1 MTPLSL
7 LNEELD
13 LLALWL
19 FEKLL
24 VELSCRLEEENML
37 TVVDVISSESLFV
50 LKMMGSLLRFYTRW
64 VDNVVDGR
72 AGRGRGR
79 GNNKR
84 MRQTIMKMCEKT
96 PEEYR

>member
-1 MTPLSL
+1 MEVIVGRRWRDSCFRLVTPLSL

-37 TVVDVISSESLFV
+37 IVVDVISRQSRFV
-50 LKMMGSLLRFYTRW
+50 LKMMGCLLRFILVGLIT
-64 VDNVVDGR
+64 
-72 AGRGRGR
+72 
-79 GNNKR
+79 
-84 MRQTIMKMCEKT
+84 
-96 PEEYR
+96 

>member
-1 MTPLSL
+1 MPLSL
-7 LNEELD
+7 LNDELD

-24 VELSCRLEEENML
+24 LELSCRLEEENML
-37 TVVDVISSESLFV
+37 VVVDVISSESRFV
-50 LKMMGSLLRFYTRW
+50 LKNNGIVAPFYTCP

-84 MRQTIMKMCEKT
+84 MRQTMMEMCEKT